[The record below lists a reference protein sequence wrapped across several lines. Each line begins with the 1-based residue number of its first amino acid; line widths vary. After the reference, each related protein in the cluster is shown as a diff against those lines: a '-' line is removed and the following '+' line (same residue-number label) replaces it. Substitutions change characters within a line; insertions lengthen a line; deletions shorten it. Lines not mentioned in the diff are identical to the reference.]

1 MPATASPA
9 QSSAS
14 DVAVR
19 HDWKRS
25 EIDAL
30 FALPFNDLLFQA
42 ASVHRA
48 HFDPNAVQVSTLL
61 SIKTGA
67 CPEDCKY
74 CSQSGHY
81 NTELEKEKLLEVARV
96 VEEARAARDKGAS
109 RFCMGAAWRSPR
121 DKDMPYVLD
130 MVRQVKSLGLETCM
144 TLGML
149 DPGQAE
155 ALADAGLDYYNHN
168 LDTSPEYYG
177 QVITTRTYNDRL
189 STLANVRDAGMKV
202 CCGGIVG
209 MGEQRDDRVGLLQQL
224 ANLPHHPESVPINM
238 LVKIEGTPL
247 ADVDDLDPFEF
258 VRTVAVARILMPESY
273 VRLSAGRQEM
283 NDEAQALCFLA
294 GANSIFYGERL
305 LTTDNPE
312 ASHDKQ
318 LFNRLGIHPLDLRH
332 EASDEAHEGVI
343 KAQVAEQQAED
354 AGLFYNAMAQS
365 EGGKRPAKHVLD
377 KDTGRPAA
385 TEH

>member
-9 QSSAS
+9 QSSAT

-332 EASDEAHEGVI
+332 EASDEAHGEVI